1 MLAVVLAA
9 KLLGVSE
16 LTVLMSALT
25 TCIRLPRQSKQVGAM
40 VEATVDAFGN
50 VDILVNS
57 AGLSIDGPFLD
68 MAEADWDRVYE
79 VNLKGHFWYLKL

>member
-1 MLAVVLAA
+1 
-9 KLLGVSE
+9 
-16 LTVLMSALT
+16 
-25 TCIRLPRQSKQVGAM
+25 M

-57 AGLSIDGPFLD
+57 AGLSINGPFLD